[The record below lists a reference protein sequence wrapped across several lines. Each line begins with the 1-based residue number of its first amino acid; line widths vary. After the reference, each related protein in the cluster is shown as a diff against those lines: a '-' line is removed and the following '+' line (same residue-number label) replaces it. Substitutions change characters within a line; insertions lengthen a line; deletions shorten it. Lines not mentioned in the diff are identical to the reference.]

1 METGRNKMESAE
13 LLKRI
18 RDEIRRKVEIPSSE
32 WKTALQWG
40 NEWGLARAQT
50 NQILT
55 AGVKNGVMEF
65 KTFRIPMPTRASYPV
80 PHYRE
85 IKKA

>member
-1 METGRNKMESAE
+1 MESSE

-18 RDEIRRKVEIPSSE
+18 RDEIQRKVEVPAPE

-40 NEWGLARAQT
+40 KEWGLARAQT
-50 NQILT
+50 NQMLT
-55 AGVKNGVMEF
+55 AGVKNGIMEF

-80 PHYRE
+80 PHYRCVSPTNSSR
-85 IKKA
+85 

>member
-1 METGRNKMESAE
+1 MESAE

-18 RDEIRRKVEIPSSE
+18 RDEINRKIEIPSSE

-40 NEWGLARAQT
+40 KEWGLARAQT
-50 NQILT
+50 NQMLT
-55 AGVKNGVMEF
+55 GAVKSGIMEF
-65 KTFRIPMPTRASYPV
+65 KTFRIPMATRASYPT